1 MSEVEQR
8 VVQMKFDNAQFEA
21 GVQETLQSLNK
32 LNKSIEDNTQSNKS
46 LSGLSGIFE
55 TIKDKLISTE
65 DSVKSLTNTFS
76 PLGIAGKAAIENIT
90 NKLTDFTVQAAKTL
104 TGITSIQAGWTKFG
118 EKSKAVSDL
127 MNATGASMSEVTECM
142 DELNWFTDETS
153 YNFTD
158 MVSTMAKLSAS
169 GEKDLSKLLATTEGI
184 ALWGAKAGANASTVS
199 RAMYQLTQAVGRGYI
214 TYQDWLQSAVNTNMA
229 TDEMKK
235 QLIAAGGAAAIA
247 AGANEDFNDSL
258 KKGWLTIDIFSDVM
272 SQYTQ
277 GVSSANYENGE
288 FINSQNGAADAT
300 TAFSEA
306 AFRNAQEC
314 KTWADVVDAVA
325 DAVSTGWMTTFELIF
340 GNYEEAKAL
349 WSGLANLAFEIADKF
364 SSARNNLFSEWKE
377 GGGRKSMLQSLVNV
391 INALYRVIEP
401 VIEAFHEIFGDI
413 NAQGMIKATSALEN
427 FTAALK
433 ITKDT
438 MIKIKAVFM
447 VVFKVIQITLNA
459 LAPFKNY
466 IAMIIAMKTALSG
479 IKGILVGGLGI
490 GGVFSLLKAIVAL
503 GLVAYLGKTSSAGKA
518 LQKVLSAIGTVLEVI
533 IGLVASLV
541 QKIGSS
547 STFKSLLSIGKSLA
561 SLILVIVTNAIS
573 GITKVA
579 AKIKSSGIFDLIKN
593 SLAKIPNLLST
604 TFKNV
609 ATFFEEIVNGVKNKS
624 GNIFEIIGSA
634 AEKAFK
640 PVDALTTAFK
650 VMSVALEGLK
660 FIVSGIFSM
669 LTGGSVLHAQAA
681 EIEGAEDNIQSVSN
695 TLEDTASSL
704 QSTSTNLKETS
715 NAVSTFSN
723 SLSKATNTV
732 KNTFNTIGTALSNFK
747 NNFKE
752 LTGIE
757 LNWNKLFPAAV
768 ILLYCTVLTR
778 FGNTANK
785 VGKNIETLGA
795 AVEKLVSNPISNF
808 FNGITSAS
816 RSLSSFLDTLTKS
829 TKQQAEIQMFKAV
842 AIAIAAL
849 AASLLVF
856 AYVPWER
863 LMQGGIVLAA
873 LAATV
878 LFVMKEL
885 TKFQAAVN
893 PVNILSLAGATLL
906 FVVALQ
912 GLAVTMGAIA
922 LVTNR
927 VISTSNT
934 LGETLGRLAAPIAIV
949 SALTGLIIILA
960 HTLAAC
966 TPAMA
971 GASGGLVI
979 FAGGVALFAASLVLL
994 NIAILSS
1001 VATLY
1006 IIIAAFVSF
1015 VVAIKL
1021 MIDNLTVTPSLVL
1034 GVIAA
1039 FAAFAAIFVAAY
1051 VTFKAFSIITLG
1063 VAKQIALLAAALI
1076 GLAVAAAVLSA
1087 LKEQLLGAAVG
1098 LAAVIGVIAAF
1109 SVIMTKIPDIWVGMS
1124 MFSNVSKGL
1133 LIFAAAVLVLGVALG
1148 VITKMMDGASIGS
1161 MIAGIA
1167 GIAAIIL
1174 SLAGAVK
1181 LMNKAGIG
1189 KVAAGVLSLVVALY
1203 MLIPVIALFSID
1215 WKVFAPGLIEVCGL
1229 LLALGAAVGLAGK
1242 AASVKTI
1249 GTILSMCVAIGLL
1262 TVSLTSLSDIPA
1274 DQILAAAGALAIA
1287 ALGLGVALAVMAEAT
1302 TVIGNA
1308 GLWTQFVGIVAVM
1321 TISIVALAAAMTLL
1335 SNVPWQNILS
1345 FAVVVVAFGAAIAI
1359 VIAVIA
1365 NFSAAL
1371 TAAVPFMTAF
1381 AGACL
1386 SLAAVFLSFGAAAV
1400 LFGAGCDLV
1409 ALAISILVNL
1419 MPTFTVNMNNMLI
1432 MFTTFAD
1439 KAGDLANLA
1448 SALTKIGAA
1457 GIVLGVGAAAAA
1469 VGLALLAVGI
1479 AAIAAVIYVTVKAFS
1494 DLVISIKK
1502 SLTDISTSASE
1513 KLGTISN
1520 KSGGWGKSV
1529 VSNFAKGMTGGLGII
1544 GTAAVG
1550 VAKKIWEYLHHSDGP
1565 EKGPLSGGV
1574 EKTWGFEIIKNLVK
1588 GMSGSNANSAIAT
1601 GLTGVLNKFST
1612 LKEGMATV
1620 GSESGSSLL
1629 TALSEKLSGGFSKFT
1644 NWIKEKTG
1652 FDMSSW
1658 FSGLDITGGDNDSF
1672 NLEDIWAEVE
1682 ELTGAEEDGTESSL
1696 DLSEALDEVSDSAS
1710 GAGSSASGAA
1720 DSTSDLAEKQKV
1732 LAKYTKYSNSVMN
1745 EFMQNMGGV
1754 MSTVG
1759 QSDLIDTTTT
1769 AFNELAEAIY
1779 QGTLDDSDAI
1789 NDASENAEDRAQA
1802 VMEAFN
1808 EAFESVR
1815 DSAKDTLDFFSSF
1828 DKGLSDVI
1836 TPKEMISNFE
1846 SQAKGVE
1853 AFYDRLQ
1860 ILASKGVSFDII
1872 KSLMD
1877 EGTSAYPKVVGMLKS
1892 TAEEVEQLNA
1902 AWESKEVIA
1911 NQAAVTAMVSLMTAQ
1926 QVKKLKDVDT
1936 ARKES
1941 VANANTA
1948 LTKYKAAMTA
1958 AQEANL
1964 DMEETLKMVQE
1975 QAVDTG
1981 ETMVEAGPQTDLI
1994 ESYNE
1999 LQQAMTDAG
2008 LSNEDLQTAMLND
2021 DGFEYQE
2028 NAVLSFMERISE
2040 LQTIIAEF
2048 EDLGSAIQENAKAMM
2063 ESTGDIFDEYS
2074 QEFETT
2080 IDELLQNAQDHIN
2093 ARQQMYNDMLT
2104 IIKNGGGELLATVED
2119 FSADELHALAQAN
2132 AEQLAQAAE
2141 FYTTYAQQPA
2151 TYSEM
2156 LKAAFLQYGQVG
2168 GMGYQEALAQLAQS
2182 QSLLSQSQNIGT
2194 NTGQGLINGIQEMI
2208 APVTT
2213 KGTELGQAAI
2223 NGTATGAGTHSPSTK
2238 TYQIGQYLDQGLING
2253 MRSQSYAVQN
2263 QAVNI
2268 ATWVVARFKNGL
2280 AYEKFV
2286 DIGKNICYGLINGMQ
2301 SESWSVIET
2310 ASSIASAAYE
2320 AACAALVVCSPS
2332 KKMKWVGR
2340 MFDQGFANGI
2350 DSESSTVKTSVA
2362 DAMTDALQT
2371 AVDLMENSGD
2381 MQPTIRP
2388 VIDLSDAQNGS
2399 RLLSSMFN
2407 DMPAFGVRAS
2417 LGNVVTPNDRM
2428 NAAIQGMNA
2437 GSASFGDTIINIT
2450 AAPGQDEKAIANMV
2464 IKRINNEY
2472 ARRKAAWT

>member
-55 TIKDKLISTE
+55 AIKDKLISTE

-104 TGITSIQAGWTKFG
+104 SGITSIQAGWEKFG
-118 EKSKAVSDL
+118 QKSKAVSDL

-325 DAVSTGWMTTFELIF
+325 DSVSTGWMTTFELIF

-427 FTAALK
+427 FTATLK

-438 MIKIKAVFM
+438 MTKIKAVFM
-447 VVFKVIQITLNA
+447 VVFKVIQVTLNA
-459 LAPFKNY
+459 LSPFKNY
-466 IAMIIAMKTALSG
+466 IAMLIAMKAALSG

-541 QKIGSS
+541 QKFGNSS
-547 STFKSLLSIGKSLA
+547 IFKSLLSIGKSLA
-561 SLILVIVTNAIS
+561 SLILIIVTNAIS
-573 GITKVA
+573 GISKVT

-593 SLAKIPNLLST
+593 SLAKIPTLLST

-609 ATFFEEIVNGVKNKS
+609 ANFFEEIVNGVKNKS

-660 FIVSGIFSM
+660 FVVSGIFSM
-669 LTGGSVLHAQAA
+669 LTGGAVLHAQAA
-681 EIEGAEDNIQSVSN
+681 EIEGAEDNIQSVSS

-704 QSTSTNLKETS
+704 QSTSTALKETS
-715 NAVSTFSN
+715 NTVSAFSN
-723 SLSKATNTV
+723 SLSKAKNTV
-732 KNTFNTIGTALSNFK
+732 KNTFNAISAALSNFK

-757 LNWNKLFPAAV
+757 LNWNKLFPAAI

-785 VGKNIETLGA
+785 VGKNIETLGKA
-795 AVEKLVSNPISNF
+795 FEELVSNPISNF
-808 FNGITSAS
+808 FNGIASAS
-816 RSLSSFLDTLTKS
+816 NSLSSFLGTLTNS
-829 TKQQAEIQMFKAV
+829 IKQQAGIQMFKAV

-849 AASLLVF
+849 AASLLIF

-863 LMQGGIVLAA
+863 LLQGSIVLAA

-878 LFVMKEL
+878 LFVMKKI
-885 TKFQAAVN
+885 TQFQAVVN
-893 PVNILSLAGATLL
+893 PVNVLSLAGATLL

-922 LVTNR
+922 LVINR
-927 VISTSNT
+927 VISTSES
-934 LGETLGRLAAPIAIV
+934 LGETLGILAAVVI
-949 SALTGLIIILA
+949 ALTGMIVILA

-1087 LKEQLLGAAVG
+1087 LKGQLLGAAVG

-1148 VITKMMDGASIGS
+1148 VITKMINNSSISS
-1161 MIAGIA
+1161 MIFGIA

-1215 WKVFAPGLIEVCGL
+1215 WEVFAPGLIEVCGL

-1249 GTILSMCVAIGLL
+1249 GTIISMCAAIGLL

-1274 DQILAAAGALAIA
+1274 EQIIAAAGGLAIA
-1287 ALGLGVALAVMAEAT
+1287 ALGMSVALAVMAEAT
-1302 TVIGNA
+1302 TVIGNK

-1321 TISIVALAAAMTLL
+1321 TVSVIALAAAMTLL

-1345 FAVVVVAFGAAIAI
+1345 FSVVVVAFGAAIAI

-1365 NFSAAL
+1365 HFSAAL

-1419 MPTFTVNMNNMLI
+1419 MPVFTANMNNMLI
-1432 MFTTFAD
+1432 MFTTFTE

-1448 SALTKIGAA
+1448 SALTSLGAA

-1479 AAIAAVIYVTVKAFS
+1479 AAIAAVIYATVKAFS

-1502 SLTDISTSASE
+1502 SLTEISTSASE
-1513 KLGTISN
+1513 KLGGVSK
-1520 KSGGWGKSV
+1520 KSEGWGKSV
-1529 VSNFAKGMTGGLGII
+1529 VSNFAKGMISGFGII
-1544 GTAAVG
+1544 GTASAG
-1550 VAKKIWEYLHHSDGP
+1550 VAKRIWEYLHHSDGP

-1574 EKTWGFEIIKNLVK
+1574 EKEWGLEIIKNLTK
-1588 GMSGSNANSAIAT
+1588 GMTGSSANSTIAT
-1601 GLTGVLNKFST
+1601 GLTGILNKFST

-1629 TALSEKLSGGFSKFT
+1629 SALSEKLSGGFGKFAS
-1644 NWIKEKTG
+1644 WIKEKTG
-1652 FDMSSW
+1652 FDMSGW
-1658 FSGLDITGGDNDSF
+1658 FSGLDITGGDGDLF
-1672 NLEDIWAEVE
+1672 NLEDIWSEVE
-1682 ELTGAEEDGTESSL
+1682 GLTGAEGDGIESSL

-1745 EFMQNMGGV
+1745 EFMQSMGGV

-1779 QGTLDDSDAI
+1779 QGTLEDSDAI
-1789 NDASENAEDRAQA
+1789 DDASENAEDRAQA

-1964 DMEETLKMVQE
+1964 DMEETLKMVQD
-1975 QAVDTG
+1975 QAADTG

-2028 NAVLSFMERISE
+2028 NAVVSFMERISE

-2048 EDLGSAIQENAKAMM
+2048 EDLGTAIQDNAKAMM

-2080 IDELLQNAQDHIN
+2080 IDQLLQNAQDHIN

-2132 AEQLAQAAE
+2132 AEQLAQATE

-2268 ATWVVARFKNGL
+2268 ATWVVARFRNGL
-2280 AYEKFV
+2280 AYEKFL
-2286 DIGKNICYGLINGMQ
+2286 DIGKNICYGLIAGMQ

-2320 AACAALVVCSPS
+2320 AACAALDVCSPS

-2350 DSESSTVKTSVA
+2350 ESESGTVKTSVA

-2371 AVDLMENSGD
+2371 AVDLMESSGD

-2407 DMPAFGVRAS
+2407 DIPTFGVRAS

-2428 NAAIQGMNA
+2428 NAAIQGMST